1 MCGWIRRRTMQT
13 KHKALVTGG
22 SRGIGQAICRCL
34 EEAGYEV
41 HAPGRMELDLSS
53 PQSVEAF
60 IQANQDAGYD
70 VLINNA
76 GINEIALAENI
87 AEEDLLR
94 TMEVNLLGPIRL
106 LRGLIPG
113 MKEKGWGRIVN
124 IGSIWGIVAKEGRL
138 SYSATK
144 HGIHG
149 VTATLALELA
159 PYGIL
164 VNTLCPGLVR
174 TALTEKNNTPE
185 QIRELSKM
193 IPVGTL
199 AEPDDIAQVAR
210 FLVSSENRYI
220 TGQQIVADGGYSVR

>member
-1 MCGWIRRRTMQT
+1 MQIR
-13 KHKALVTGG
+13 HKALVTGG
-22 SRGIGQAICRCL
+22 SRGIGQAICSCL

-41 HAPGRMELDLSS
+41 HAPGRAELDLSN

-60 IQANQDAGYD
+60 IQGNKDAGYD

-87 AEEDLLR
+87 GEEDLLR

-113 MKEKGWGRIVN
+113 MKKKGWGRIVN

-185 QIRELSKM
+185 QIRGLSNM
-193 IPVGTL
+193 IPLGHL

-210 FLVSSENRYI
+210 FLVSPENRYI